1 MSTTPGSEEPT
12 GAAGLTRRQLIG
24 RGLVLG
30 TAAVAGVSGCAT
42 ATKRAAPGYPV
53 STADLSALAERISGR
68 VVLPDGPNYDDSRVL
83 FNSVYDYVRP
93 LAIVQAGDAQDVART
108 IEFASGNGIAL
119 VPRSGGHS
127 FAGYCTGPGI
137 VLDVS
142 PMKDVAIGPGGKT
155 ARIGSGAKLLDVL
168 TPLAAQAR
176 AVPSGFCPTVGIAG
190 VSLGGGIGRLSRMY
204 GLTLDWLRGI
214 ELVTADAKVVRAD
227 ATTNPDLFWAHRG
240 GGGGNFGV
248 VTALEFETAPIPPPV
263 VRYSYAWPW
272 SSRYRAF
279 EAWQQW
285 SNASPHGFQS
295 DFTLST
301 GAPGGTPT
309 VTAEGIYLG
318 SLAQAQPHLDALES
332 GVGVKPTARQID
344 TTDYATAIKDVFCA
358 GLTDAQCRLLN
369 QGGKVNRY
377 GTSIKSTFVSGIWPG
392 AAVDTIT
399 EWLERRQNDPVLTR
413 EPAGSNLG
421 KVWFDSVGGAVS
433 AVSPDA
439 TAYVHRNA
447 TFCGQYQSRWDPAA
461 PAEVREANIE
471 WLRGFHAAMEPWNS
485 GAYVNYTDPDL
496 VGWQQKYY
504 GANYSRLQSV
514 KARWD
519 PHGFFTFPQG
529 IVGA

>member
-1 MSTTPGSEEPT
+1 M
-12 GAAGLTRRQLIG
+12 TRRQLITG
-24 RGLVLG
+24 GLVLG
-30 TAAVAGVSGCAT
+30 TAAVAGVSGCST
-42 ATKRAAPGYPV
+42 ATKTTGRDYPMSAP
-53 STADLSALAERISGR
+53 DLSGLAERIRGR
-68 VVLPDGPNYDDSRVL
+68 VVLPADSDYDDSRVL

-93 LAIVQAGDAQDVART
+93 LAIVQARDAQDVAR
-108 IEFASGNGIAL
+108 IVEFASGNGISL

-142 PMKDVAIGPGGKT
+142 PMKDVAIGPDAKT
-155 ARIGSGAKLLDVL
+155 ARFGSGAKLLDVL

-204 GLTLDWLRGI
+204 GLTLDWLRAV
-214 ELVTADAKVVRAD
+214 ELVTADGKIVRAD
-227 ATTNPDLFWAHRG
+227 ATTNPELFWAHRG

-248 VTALEFETAPIPPPV
+248 VTALDFETAPIPPPV

-272 SSRYRAF
+272 SARYRAF

-301 GAPGGTPT
+301 GKPGGAPT

-318 SLAQAQPHLDALES
+318 ALTQAQPHLDELEA
-332 GVGVKPTARQID
+332 GVGVKPTERQID

-358 GLTDAQCRLLN
+358 GLTDEQCRLLN

-377 GTSIKSTFVSGIWPG
+377 GTSIKSTFVTGIWPS
-392 AAVDTIT
+392 AAVDVIT
-399 EWLERRQNDPVLTR
+399 EWVERRQNDPVMMR

-421 KVWFDSVGGAVS
+421 KIWFDSVGGAVS
-433 AVSPDA
+433 AVSPEV

-447 TFCGQYQSRWDPAA
+447 DFCGQYQSRWDPAA
-461 PAEVREANIE
+461 PPEVREANIE

-496 VGWQQKYY
+496 VDWQQKYY
-504 GANYSRLQSV
+504 GVNYRRLQSV
-514 KARWD
+514 KAQWD
-519 PHGFFTFPQG
+519 PHGFFSLPQG